1 MSEYKKIA
9 EKMYPD
15 WIKVESLK
23 PLIEKVDQDD
33 PYWKSIIKVA
43 KTDTN
48 FSLMLTEESL

>member
-1 MSEYKKIA
+1 VSEYKKIA